1 MGDTLPLAAD
11 AEPPSE
17 SDDAHAKHVQH
28 LVNISNTGD
37 IILSVTFLTSSA
49 TLKRAR
55 KAALRKAAPVGPPA
69 HHHENTSTRA
79 VLAAKLTIPYR
90 VSLASLTK
98 HSLYFRNLL
107 TNPSF
112 QEAQRISSTH
122 AALVARGTPPS
133 KASPLHLPWVSITDD
148 DEATQTASRQE
159 PLEDMLRIMHG
170 LPIVRGKTA
179 GAGAGA
185 IAGAG
190 AGAPAAAAASRV
202 TSISYVTTLA
212 IIADRFDSTPIVTRG
227 LADLKFKWPI
237 TSTRPYVDEAGR
249 ATDVEAALRQKI
261 LLAWLLNQPL
271 RLHRESRELII
282 RGSRLWGAYPP
293 DGEDEADLAAAWWN
307 LPEGIEEELRHR
319 RYCILHTIS
328 SIQRHFLAQYSSRHR
343 QCKLGYDSSA
353 ACDSFQLGQI
363 LKFLLSRDLLSLADY
378 APSSLDSLPDR
389 SCLLDIDDLL
399 ATLKQCPNYQVDK
412 HHLNCGLR
420 IRIDPILDY
429 VKAML
434 AASVVSL
441 PLADWKN
448 RRGDVSWV
456 VDRRATTKTRGG
468 HNTMSSRSTEDD
480 EKNVFAF
487 TRSLASD
494 ERLRYEGTMHAD
506 GMARRLFTAEEWDW
520 TPEG

>member
-1 MGDTLPLAAD
+1 MAHDSTTTTMGDALAAD

-17 SDDAHAKHVQH
+17 SDDAHAKHVQD
-28 LVNISNTGD
+28 LVNVSNTGD

-55 KAALRKAAPVGPPA
+55 KAAPRKAAPIGPPA

-112 QEAQRISSTH
+112 REAQRISSTH

-148 DEATQTASRQE
+148 DEATQSASRQE

-170 LPIVRGKTA
+170 LPVVRGKTA

-185 IAGAG
+185 
-190 AGAPAAAAASRV
+190 GAPAAAAPRV

-212 IIADRFDSTPIVTRG
+212 IIADRFDSTAIVTRG

-293 DGEDEADLAAAWWN
+293 DGEEEADLAAAWWN
-307 LPEGIEEELRHR
+307 LPEGIEGETTF
-319 RYCILHTIS
+319 C
-328 SIQRHFLAQYSSRHR
+328 F
-343 QCKLGYDSSA
+343 
-353 ACDSFQLGQI
+353 
-363 LKFLLSRDLLSLADY
+363 
-378 APSSLDSLPDR
+378 
-389 SCLLDIDDLL
+389 CL
-399 ATLKQCPNYQVDK
+399 
-412 HHLNCGLR
+412 
-420 IRIDPILDY
+420 Y
-429 VKAML
+429 V
-434 AASVVSL
+434 SNVTS
-441 PLADWKN
+441 
-448 RRGDVSWV
+448 
-456 VDRRATTKTRGG
+456 KT
-468 HNTMSSRSTEDD
+468 
-480 EKNVFAF
+480 
-487 TRSLASD
+487 
-494 ERLRYEGTMHAD
+494 
-506 GMARRLFTAEEWDW
+506 
-520 TPEG
+520 